1 VGLARSASVERSA
14 DVVLALARGDLLAR
28 YGRGPLRAVKW
39 LLDPFFLVGVYLLL
53 VSFVIH
59 RSGTALGLSLA
70 CAIVPF
76 QLVILTV
83 MNALMS
89 VATRSSIIANMAFP
103 RVLIPIAS
111 CVTETIGFASS
122 LVLVVLMMAIYG
134 VAPTVYVLWT
144 PLLIAAT
151 ILLAVA
157 MAYPASLVGIWFP
170 ELYTLA
176 VSAVR
181 TLFFLAPGLVALAQV
196 HGTAATLLRINPLS
210 GLFEGFRASLLYGRT
225 PAAWELLVPL
235 AWAAVLLAVFVPLY
249 RREQPQFAK
258 LVVG

>member
-1 VGLARSASVERSA
+1 VSLERSA
-14 DVVLALARGDLLAR
+14 DVVLALARGDLLVR

-59 RSGTALGLSLA
+59 RSGTAPGLSLA

-76 QLVILTV
+76 QLVMLTV
-83 MNALMS
+83 INALTS
-89 VATRSSIIANMAFP
+89 VSTRGSIIANMAFP

-122 LVLVVLMMAIYG
+122 LVLVVLMMAAYG
-134 VAPTVYVLWT
+134 VVPTVHVLWT
-144 PLLIAAT
+144 PLLIAVT
-151 ILLAVA
+151 ILLAAA

-170 ELYTLA
+170 ELYTFA
-176 VSAVR
+176 VSSVR
-181 TLFFLAPGLVALAQV
+181 TLFFLAPGLVALADV

-210 GLFEGFRASLLYGRT
+210 GLFEGFRASLLYGRA

-235 AWAAVLLAVFVPLY
+235 GWAVLLLAVFVPLY

-258 LVVG
+258 LVTG

>member
-1 VGLARSASVERSA
+1 VTPRRAA
-14 DVVLALARGDLLAR
+14 DVVLALARADLLAR

-59 RSGTALGLSLA
+59 RSGAAPGLSLA

-76 QLVILTV
+76 QLVMLTV
-83 MNALMS
+83 MNALQS
-89 VATRSSIIANMAFP
+89 VSTRGSIIANMAFP
-103 RVLIPIAS
+103 RVLIPVAS

-122 LVLVVLMMAIYG
+122 LVLVVLMMAVYG
-134 VAPTVYVLWT
+134 VAPTVHVLWA

-157 MAYPASLVGIWFP
+157 MAYPAALFGVWFP
-170 ELYTLA
+170 ELYTFG
-176 VSAVR
+176 VSTIR

-196 HGTAATLLRINPLS
+196 HGTASTLLRINPLS
-210 GLFEGFRASLLYGRT
+210 GLFEGFRSALLYGRA
-225 PAAWELLVPL
+225 PAAWQLLVPL
-235 AWAAVLLAVFVPLY
+235 GWAGALLLAFVPLY
-249 RREQPQFAK
+249 RREQPQLAK